1 VEERGGV
8 TEFWLRERKLSL
20 GKILTIK
27 TVDFYVKR
35 FHIMRR
41 VNIGCFF
48 YPEIPKN
55 RYGLE
60 KTLGF
65 KLISGFWL
73 FLLCF

>member
-8 TEFWLRERKLSL
+8 TEFWLRERKLLL

-48 YPEIPKN
+48 TLKYLKIDM
-55 RYGLE
+55 GLRR
-60 KTLGF
+60 
-65 KLISGFWL
+65 
-73 FLLCF
+73 LLVSN